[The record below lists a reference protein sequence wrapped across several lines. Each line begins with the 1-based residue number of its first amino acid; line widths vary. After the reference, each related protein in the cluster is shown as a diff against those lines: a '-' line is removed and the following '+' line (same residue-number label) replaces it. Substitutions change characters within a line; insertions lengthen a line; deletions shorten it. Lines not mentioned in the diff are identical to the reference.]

1 VGDLASGCEDCHNK
15 NTAHPPTW
23 SGAASNSHKT
33 AGNLGIACALC
44 HGANLLGSAE
54 GGIGRACADCHTAGS
69 PLVISNC
76 TSCHNDPPDSA
87 APAGNSRPNREGAH
101 GVHDALP
108 KVAGICITCHNGSG
122 TNTNVHFD
130 TSMPA
135 NVAGLTTYDAESG
148 IFSYNPDGTCSDV
161 SCHGGQST
169 PEWLTG
175 TLDVAVDCES
185 CHADAEV
192 TSQFNSYNSG
202 KHKKHVSED
211 EVNMECTECHDP
223 VKLATGHFTGLDT
236 PNFEGAADATILDA
250 LSYDPVTNRGC
261 DAGCHGEEKKW
272 F

>member
-1 VGDLASGCEDCHNK
+1 VGDLASGGEDCHTQD
-15 NTAHPPTW
+15 TAHPYPTW

-33 AGNLGIACALC
+33 AGNLGVACGLC

-69 PLVISNC
+69 PLVLSNC

-87 APAGNSRPNREGAH
+87 APAGNSRPNREGSH

-130 TSMPA
+130 TSTPA
-135 NVAGLTTYDAESG
+135 SVAGLNTYDAKSG
-148 IFSYNPDGTCSDV
+148 IFSYNPANGTCSNV

-175 TLDVAVDCES
+175 TLNVAADCES
-185 CHADAEV
+185 CHARG

-202 KHKKHVSED
+202 KHEKHVSD
-211 EVNMECTECHDP
+211 EGYECTECHDP
-223 VKLATGHFTGLDT
+223 AKLATDHYTGLDT
-236 PNFEGAADATILDA
+236 TSFEGAADATTLDS
-250 LSYDPVTNRGC
+250 LSYDPATNLGC
-261 DAGCHGEEKKW
+261 DVADCHGEEKW